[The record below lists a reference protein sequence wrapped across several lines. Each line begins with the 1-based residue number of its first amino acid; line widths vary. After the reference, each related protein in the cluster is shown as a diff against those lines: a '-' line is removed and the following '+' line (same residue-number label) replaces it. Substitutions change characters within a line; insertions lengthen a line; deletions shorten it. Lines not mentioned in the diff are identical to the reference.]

1 MRYLAKCIIAT
12 VTPWGRLPAVPYA
25 VFALV
30 LIAAH
35 CFVQLHLTA
44 AGDALLPYNSWSL
57 SFFVMMWV
65 TFCILSRRLHDAGIN
80 SIAVLP
86 LLILTFASYI
96 YVLDHLN
103 LADSDFK
110 EDRALLAF
118 AEHLRICLQAVVL
131 AALAFAGTKAGE
143 SGDTAFGADFSS
155 SMSRKPR
162 TETALR
168 ARDGTKRVAHKANNA
183 RVQAVSAPRAR
194 QDFDTSGPRGRITPA
209 ESARN
214 RQSGFGQR

>member
-1 MRYLAKCIIAT
+1 M
-12 VTPWGRLPAVPYA
+12 P
-25 VFALV
+25 
-30 LIAAH
+30 
-35 CFVQLHLTA
+35 
-44 AGDALLPYNSWSL
+44 
-57 SFFVMMWV
+57 
-65 TFCILSRRLHDAGIN
+65 RRLHDAGIN
-80 SIAVLP
+80 SFAVLP
-86 LLILTFASYI
+86 LLILAFASYI

-131 AALAFAGTKAGE
+131 VALAFAGTKAGE

-155 SMSRKPR
+155 SKSRKPR

-168 ARDGTKRVAHKANNA
+168 ARDGTKRVARKANNA